1 MTVLSR
7 PRRCVAGRGSREH
20 TCRLPERRPEE
31 AAFHRALWFD
41 GVKSNRAERVLA
53 ENDFT
58 LPGWETAI
66 PGIPQILAFRGQ
78 LIAAAA
84 HVRYC

>member
-1 MTVLSR
+1 M
-7 PRRCVAGRGSREH
+7 
-20 TCRLPERRPEE
+20 RRPEE
-31 AAFHRALWFD
+31 AASHRAPWFD
-41 GVKSNRAERVLA
+41 GANSTRAERVLA

-66 PGIPQILAFRGQ
+66 PGIALILALRSQ
-78 LIAAAA
+78 LVAAAA